1 MLSFNGDASF
11 SGLYKSAGLKL
22 QYKFKP
28 PLNPNKACSG
38 LTLALGSSHL
48 GPPTA
53 PKRTAS
59 LFLQASKVF
68 SGSDVPIESIAHP
81 PACKNS
87 NSSV

>member
-38 LTLALGSSHL
+38 LTFALGSSHL

-53 PKRTAS
+53 PKSTAS
-59 LFLQASKVF
+59 DFLHSSKVSF
-68 SGSDVPIESIAHP
+68 GRGSPKASIAHP
-81 PACKNS
+81 PA
-87 NSSV
+87 